1 MYTVRWSHRIILLNR
16 LMEYY
21 VRLMVIGHEIGH
33 DARHRNLAKAEG
45 MKEFSLFNMKDKTE
59 YEANAFAA
67 HLMLE
72 NKDVMELA
80 LNGYTVDAMASEL
93 NTNPDLLLIKVQEMK
108 RLGYKLRLPMEPD
121 SCFFKKMKSC
131 GMDGLYL

>member
-1 MYTVRWSHRIILLNR
+1 
-16 LMEYY
+16 
-21 VRLMVIGHEIGH
+21 MVIGHEIGH

-59 YEANAFAA
+59 YEANTFAA

-72 NKDVMELA
+72 NRDVMELA
-80 LNGYTVDAMASEL
+80 LNGYTVEAMASEL
-93 NTNPDLLLIKVQEMK
+93 NTNLDLLLIKVQEMK

-121 SCFFKKMKSC
+121 SCFFKKMKNC